1 MVVGWEE
8 KVWEEAGLVAAGSA
22 AKLREAAE
30 KTVGFSP
37 SVEKAKAVAG

>member
-1 MVVGWEE
+1 VVAGWEE

-30 KTVGFSP
+30 EAVGFSP
-37 SVEKAKAVAG
+37 SVE